1 MMSGQIGI
9 KTRQMLYKN
18 SKKLSLFKTQ
28 PIKKRKNSSS
38 QKHIHT

>member
-9 KTRQMLYKN
+9 KTRQMLYKD
-18 SKKLSLFKTQ
+18 SKKISLFKTQ